1 MRKSVPSIKEAVK
14 EQFKFLP
21 DIFRGYDLVK
31 VVKIVTRRKYVYQDS
46 VFRKMRLLRK
56 EGKLNYK
63 ILGSKEDSL
72 YQKICLPI

>member
-1 MRKSVPSIKEAVK
+1 VK

-46 VFRKMRLLRK
+46 IFRKMRLLRK

-72 YQKICLPI
+72 YQKMAIIK